1 MMGYAVFVVVVM
13 VLSCSVGYLAYF
25 TATAA
30 ICVIVIIDIAS
41 TIGLLIFVILLLKYI
56 QLNSIIS
63 AICHHIIIIIFHTLI
78 IITMNITIIA
88 IAAYYIFG

>member
-1 MMGYAVFVVVVM
+1 MMGYVVFVVV

-25 TATAA
+25 TAA